1 MRQVSRRRAVAA
13 ALAVSIA
20 AAGSVMASTGA
31 QATPGNGQANGLEQT
46 NGNEK
51 ALYVVQ
57 MLDLPVVA
65 YDGSI
70 KGLPATKAKA
80 GQKINPNSAKVK
92 KYAAYLDS
100 THDAALA
107 QVGGRKVYDYRYTF
121 NGFAAEMTALDAVK
135 LQGHPNVAAVTKNEM
150 LTLDTA
156 DTPEFLGLT
165 DEDGGLWTALG
176 GPEGGK
182 KQGGAG
188 EGVIVGVIDSGIWP
202 ESPSFSDRDENGKL
216 VYQQIPGWH
225 GKCTPGEAFAASMC
239 NQKLIG
245 AQYFNAGFG
254 GNDGVD
260 AGFADAYEFN
270 SPRDAD
276 GHGTHTASTAAGNY
290 GVDTGVEIAGVP
302 LGAVSGI
309 APRARV
315 AAYKVCWGISPD
327 GGCSSVDSVA
337 AIDQAVADGVDIINY
352 SISGST
358 NSYLDPVEVA
368 FLFAADAGVFVAAS
382 AGNDG
387 PGAETLNHPSPWLTT
402 VAAST
407 HNRITIGQ
415 AYLDSGD
422 EAIALQGA
430 SVASETASGPLVY
443 AGDLDGADGFTD
455 EEVEL
460 CYPGSL
466 TEAEVAG
473 KVVACDRGVIA
484 RVDKSTAVADAGGI
498 GMILMNVGPNTL
510 NADDH
515 VVPSIHVDETTRPI
529 VLDYIATDEAPT
541 ATIEPA
547 DVRFDGLPEMAAFS
561 SRGPIL
567 GGVEDVLKPD
577 ITAPGVDV
585 LAAVSPYSGGKDY
598 DFLSGTSMSSP
609 HMAGI
614 AALMVD
620 AHPGWSPMM
629 IKSAL
634 MTSAY
639 QAVTDNGADA
649 DAFDFGAGHVQ
660 PNSAVDPGLV
670 YDAGYLDWLGFLCGT
685 GQLEA
690 GYCPAIAIDPSD
702 LNQASIAIGALAGSQ
717 TITRTVTNV
726 GPDATFTARV
736 NDLVGVDAIVVPQ
749 SLALATG
756 ESATFEITFTTN
768 ADATL
773 NEYTEG
779 ALEWSS
785 TDHTVRSP
793 IVVRPVALS
802 APAEVSS
809 DGGDIAYEV
818 GFGFG
823 GEFTTSP
830 VGLVA
835 ATTFSDTVVDDP
847 ANDFATAWTSGVGYT
862 EHVFATEPGATSV
875 RLSLFDNAVDGADDL
890 DLYVFYDFSGEGD
903 YTLDELVGASGSPTS
918 AEQVD
923 VVGLPPVSIDLL
935 VVVHGWQTDGPDA
948 DYTLFGWNLP
958 STSSGNMTVS
968 PTSDVVVQS
977 DTGTVSIDVGSPT
990 PLDPATR
997 YMGAVNYTLAGFDAG
1012 STIVRVDTP

>member
-1 MRQVSRRRAVAA
+1 MRQGFRRKAVAA
-13 ALAVSIA
+13 ALAVSVA
-20 AAGSVMASTGA
+20 TAGAVMTSSGA
-31 QATPGNGQANGLEQT
+31 QAKPGNGQANGLEQT

-70 KGLPATKAKA
+70 KGYPATKAKA

-107 QVGGRKVYDYRYTF
+107 KVGGKKVYDYRYTF

-135 LQGHPNVAAVTKNEM
+135 LQGQPNVAAVTKNEM

-156 DTPEFLGLT
+156 NTPEFLGLT
-165 DEDGGLWTALG
+165 DEDDGLWTLLG

-202 ESPSFSDRDENGKL
+202 ESESFSDRDENGKL

-225 GKCTPGEAFAASMC
+225 GKCTPGEAFDASMC

-245 AQYFNAGFG
+245 AQYFNEGFG
-254 GNDGVD
+254 GNAGVD
-260 AGFADAYEFN
+260 ASFVDSYEFN

-290 GVDTGVEIAGVP
+290 GVDTGVEIAGVE

-337 AIDQAVADGVDIINY
+337 AIDQAVADGVDVINY

-358 NSYLDPVEVA
+358 NAYLDPVEVA

-407 HNRITIGQ
+407 HNRITIAQ
-415 AYLDSGD
+415 AFLDSGD
-422 EAIALQGA
+422 DAITLQGA
-430 SVASETASGPLVY
+430 SVAAETASGPLVY
-443 AGDLDGADGFTD
+443 AGDLDAPSDFTED
-455 EEVEL
+455 QVAL
-460 CYPGSL
+460 CYPGAL
-466 TEAEVAG
+466 TEADVAG
-473 KVVACDRGVIA
+473 KIVACDRGDIA
-484 RVDKSTAVADAGGI
+484 RVDKSKAVAEAGGL

-510 NADDH
+510 NADNH
-515 VVPSIHVDETTRPI
+515 FVPSIHVDDATRPV
-529 VLDYIATDEAPT
+529 VLDYIDTDPAPT
-541 ATIEPA
+541 ATINPA
-547 DVRFDGLPEMAAFS
+547 LVEFDGLPEMAAFS

-585 LAAVSPYSGGKDY
+585 LAAVSPYSSGKDY

-639 QAVTDNGADA
+639 QDVTDNGTDA

-670 YDAGYLDWLGFLCGT
+670 YDAGYIDWLGFLCGT
-685 GQLEA
+685 GQLTAEF
-690 GYCPAIAIDPSD
+690 CPDVEIDPSD

-726 GPDATFTARV
+726 GTSGSYTAQV
-736 NDLVGVDAIVVPQ
+736 EAPAGVDVTVEPATLDLAPGQ
-749 SLALATG
+749 SGSFTV
-756 ESATFEITFTTN
+756 TFTTV
-768 ADATL
+768 DGATL
-773 NEYTEG
+773 DEYTEG
-779 ALEWSS
+779 SLTWVSGDYS
-785 TDHTVRSP
+785 VRSP
-793 IVVRPVALS
+793 IVVRPVALA
-802 APAEVSS
+802 APAEISAEADSS
-809 DGGDIAYEV
+809 TTFEV
-818 GFGFG
+818 GFGAG
-823 GEFTTSP
+823 GSFSALP

-835 ATTFSDTVVDDP
+835 AEEIGGTVVDDP
-847 ANDFATAWTSGVGYT
+847 ANDFVTAYNAGVGVT
-862 EHVFATEPGATSV
+862 LHEVTTPAGSTAARF
-875 RLSLFDNAVDGADDL
+875 SLFDDDTDGDADDL
-890 DLYVFYDFSGEGD
+890 DLYVFLDFDDNGIYE
-903 YTLDELVGASGSPTS
+903 LDEFLGGSGSGTS

-923 VVGLPPVSIDLL
+923 VVFGGVAGPITFGVY
-935 VVVHGWQTDGPDA
+935 VHGWQTDGPDSN
-948 DYTLFGWNLP
+948 YTLFAWGLP
-958 STSSGNMTVS
+958 SSPAGNMTVDA
-968 PTSDVVVQS
+968 PIEALLGA
-977 DTGTVSIDVGSPT
+977 TGEVTVDID
-990 PLDPATR
+990 PLADAGK
-997 YMGAVNYTLAGFDAG
+997 YMGAIDYAVDGVPVG
-1012 STIVRVDTP
+1012 QTIVRVDSP